1 MNLKRGFTFQM
12 MADEHKKLDIICEL
26 LDVSKADLVRTCIRK
41 LPLDKEELLKWFEQ
55 VNWES

>member
-1 MNLKRGFTFQM
+1 M

-41 LPLDKEELLKWFEQ
+41 LPMNKEALLKWFEN
-55 VNWES
+55 VEWKE